1 MIWNIFSVDSRSKVD
16 MNNTD
21 SDQNLNIGVQFNF
34 LLLNHLIISF
44 LKFSNTINFYNQ
56 KHIKLF

>member
-44 LKFSNTINFYNQ
+44 LKFSNTIKFYNQ